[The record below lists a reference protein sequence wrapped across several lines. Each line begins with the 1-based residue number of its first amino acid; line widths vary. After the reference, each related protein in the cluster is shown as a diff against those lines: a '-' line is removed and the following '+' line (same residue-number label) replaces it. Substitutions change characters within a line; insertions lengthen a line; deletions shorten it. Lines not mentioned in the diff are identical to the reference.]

1 MSHLVSSTD
10 ALADTGTDTGT
21 RRAPALPIE
30 DRRAMILDAVI
41 PLLVEQG
48 ADITSKQIA
57 EAAGIAEGTVFR
69 AFGDKD
75 SLIRA
80 AAEKFFDP
88 EYVRNGLRGIDPDD
102 SLESKI
108 AQVIDIFRT
117 RLRGVMRVMA
127 ALGRQEPPPR
137 PEEDRAG
144 EIMTQVFAPDAE
156 RLALSP
162 RRITHF
168 IRLIAFSSAIPQINE
183 VDTPFTS
190 DELARIIVHGI
201 TKEESA

>member
-1 MSHLVSSTD
+1 MSSTD
-10 ALADTGTDTGT
+10 ELAENGT
-21 RRAPALPIE
+21 RRAPALPLE

-48 ADITSKQIA
+48 ADITSKQMA

-102 SLESKI
+102 PLESKI
-108 AQVIDIFRT
+108 AQVIDIFRA

-127 ALGRQEPPPR
+127 ALGRHEPPPR
-137 PEEDRAG
+137 PEEDRSG
-144 EIMTQVFAPDAE
+144 EIMAQVFAPDAE

-190 DELARIIVHGI
+190 EELARIIVHGI
-201 TKEESA
+201 TKEASA

>member
-1 MSHLVSSTD
+1 MSSTD
-10 ALADTGTDTGT
+10 ELTTGSS
-21 RRAPALPIE
+21 RRAPALPLE
-30 DRRAMILDAVI
+30 DRRAMIVDAVI
-41 PLLVEQG
+41 PLLLEQG

-69 AFGDKD
+69 AFGDKE

-88 EYVRNGLRGIDPDD
+88 EYVRNGLRAIDPDD
-102 SLESKI
+102 PLEVKL
-108 AQVIDIFRT
+108 AQVIDVFRT

-137 PEEDRAG
+137 PAEDRSS
-144 EIMTQVFAPDAE
+144 EIIDQILAPEAA
-156 RLALSP
+156 RLSLSP
-162 RRITHF
+162 RRVAHV

-183 VDTPFTS
+183 VDTPFS
-190 DELARIIVHGI
+190 SAELAQIIVHGI
-201 TKEESA
+201 TKEESE

>member
-1 MSHLVSSTD
+1 MSSTD
-10 ALADTGTDTGT
+10 ELTAGTS
-21 RRAPALPIE
+21 RRAPALPLE

-41 PLLVEQG
+41 PLVLEQG

-69 AFGDKD
+69 AFGDKE

-88 EYVRNGLRGIDPDD
+88 EYVRNGLRAIDPDD
-102 SLESKI
+102 PLEAKLT
-108 AQVIDIFRT
+108 QVIDVFRT

-137 PEEDRAG
+137 PAEDHAS
-144 EIMTQVFAPDAE
+144 EIINQILAPEAA

-162 RRITHF
+162 RRIAHV

-190 DELARIIVHGI
+190 AELAQIIVHGI
-201 TKEESA
+201 MKEESE

>member
-1 MSHLVSSTD
+1 MSSTD
-10 ALADTGTDTGT
+10 ELTGTADAT

-41 PLLVEQG
+41 PLLLEQG

-75 SLIRA
+75 TLIRA

-88 EYVRNGLRGIDPDD
+88 EYVRSGLRGIDPDD

-117 RLRGVMRVMA
+117 RLRGVMRIMA

-144 EIMTQVFAPDAE
+144 EIMAQIFAPEAE

-168 IRLIAFSSAIPQINE
+168 IRLVGFSSAIPQINE

-190 DELARIIVHGI
+190 EELAQIIVHGI
-201 TKEESA
+201 MKEESE